1 MKEQGVI
8 EVRNN
13 NNKKTSFFF
22 FNVRDKNQLHFTIYL
37 MFLVKGEEIR
47 SMTSGRIF
55 AEIC

>member
-8 EVRNN
+8 EVKNNN
-13 NNKKTSFFF
+13 NNKKSFFF
-22 FNVRDKNQLHFTIYL
+22 FNVGDKNQLHFIIYL
-37 MFLVKGEEIR
+37 MSLVKGEEIR